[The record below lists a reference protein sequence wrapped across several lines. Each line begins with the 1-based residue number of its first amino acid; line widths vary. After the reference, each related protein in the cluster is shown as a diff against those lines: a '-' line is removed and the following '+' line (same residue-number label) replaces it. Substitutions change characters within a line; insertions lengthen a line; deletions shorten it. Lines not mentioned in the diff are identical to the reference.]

1 MRAYKAGEHKYLSH
15 FSLVPGLAIHF
26 ALARAQVPQ
35 ALGCDIPPGRA
46 SLKSMTAPKP
56 NDGDIRFLFTWVAA
70 GESIN
75 DIVMENGF
83 CHGDGNGS

>member
-1 MRAYKAGEHKYLSH
+1 MRAAKAGEHKYLSH
-15 FSLVPGLAIHF
+15 FSLEPGLVTHF

-35 ALGCDIPPGRA
+35 ALGCDIPPGTA

-56 NDGDIRFLFTWVAA
+56 NDNDTRFLPTWVAA

-75 DIVMENGF
+75 DIVMKNGF
-83 CHGDGNGS
+83 WHRDGR